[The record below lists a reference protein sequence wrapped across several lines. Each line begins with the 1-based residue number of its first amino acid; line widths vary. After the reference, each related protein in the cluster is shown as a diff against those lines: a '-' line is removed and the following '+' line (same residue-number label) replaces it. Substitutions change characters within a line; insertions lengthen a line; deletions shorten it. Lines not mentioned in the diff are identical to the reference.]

1 MHYLLKVG
9 YKQQN
14 TVGLDM
20 VMLHQTPARN

>member
-14 TVGLDM
+14 NVGLDM